1 MGTSKMT
8 WVDHKNWK
16 EEWDSIDEMKSGS
29 QASAKKVCNKNS
41 DQIGFMK
48 ILNRQGIEERR
59 GRFFREASVY
69 AQANHSNIP
78 KILQTNAHQH
88 SDKNYDL
95 FLVTEFIEGRTLS
108 ELPKEPLDFKKAA
121 QIVHSLLDT
130 IEYCHNSLECVH
142 RDIKPDNIILRE
154 NDYNRP
160 ILLDFGISYKK
171 EAEPTIATELNQG
184 LGNRFL
190 FLPELSP
197 DSPSKQ
203 DVRSDLAFLGGIL
216 YYLLTSSNPTILWDH
231 EGKMPHQRSTFR
243 ELSKN
248 YDSRLYQS
256 LCHFFDRIFPTEI
269 SKRYASV
276 KEMKTVLEKLMELN
290 ENPDVD
296 NTLKLEDILA
306 QIDHSAN
313 QQLARYRKLYNQAM
327 SIIRG
332 ERAQFVHGINR
343 HLGDEVYQIYYQG
356 YENFDTG
363 LKEDIGFNHFSTLE
377 KRFTIHFHITIEGD
391 EIVIRA
397 DGASIYRT
405 DVNTPEYTEE
415 FKSDI
420 YQRFLNGLK
429 NLEKIA

>member
-1 MGTSKMT
+1 MI

-29 QASAKKVCNKNS
+29 QASAKKVRNKKSN
-41 DQIGFMK
+41 QIGFMK
-48 ILNRQGIEERR
+48 ILNKQKDIERR
-59 GRFFREASVY
+59 YRFRREATVY
-69 AQANHSNIP
+69 DLANHSNIP
-78 KILQTNAHQH
+78 KILQTNAHQYR
-88 SDKNYDL
+88 DEDYNL
-95 FLVTEFIEGRTLS
+95 FLVTEFIEGKTLS
-108 ELPKEPLDFKKAA
+108 ELSQEPLDFKKAA

-130 IEYCHNSLECVH
+130 IEYCYYSLDCVH

-154 NDYNRP
+154 NDYKRP
-160 ILLDFGISYKK
+160 VLLDFGISYTK
-171 EAEPTIATELNQG
+171 AEPSIATELKQG

-203 DVRSDLAFLGGIL
+203 DVRSDLTFLGGIL
-216 YYLLTSSNPTILWDH
+216 YFLLTSSNPTHLLDH
-231 EGKMPHQRSTFR
+231 EGKMPHQRSNFR

-276 KEMKTVLEKLMELN
+276 GEMKTVLEKLMELN

-356 YENFDTG
+356 YVNFDTG
-363 LKEDIGFNHFSTLE
+363 LKEDIGFNHFSTQE
-377 KRFTIHFHITIEGD
+377 KRFTIHFRITVEGD

-397 DGASIYRT
+397 DDTPIYRT
-405 DVNTPEYTEE
+405 DVNFPEYTDE
-415 FKSDI
+415 FKADI
-420 YQRFLNGLK
+420 RQRFLTGLK
-429 NLEKIA
+429 NLEQIVS